1 MLLVDWTSDVA
12 LRARGVHEDNMLC
25 RFPHPFTGPG
35 FQTNSGK
42 YLDHLRFIHFTPV
55 PSL

>member
-1 MLLVDWTSDVA
+1 
-12 LRARGVHEDNMLC
+12 MLC